1 MTGNADMD
9 FTGKVVLVTGGAS
22 GIGGAATQKFAQ
34 AGAKVAFTYL
44 TSADEALAIEAEC
57 RNVGQVA
64 LAFKADMTMPGEVA
78 DVVAKIEAE
87 IGSVDVLFANAGG
100 LLKRQRCVDFQP
112 RALAASI
119 LDQSVQHVSCG
130 ASGAALDGAS
140 ENRFDR
146 VDVLPGGVRRR
157 RPRRFPLCRQ

>member
-100 LLKRQRCVDFQP
+100 LLKRQRCVDSS
-112 RALAASI
+112 L
-119 LDQSVQHVSCG
+119 
-130 ASGAALDGAS
+130 
-140 ENRFDR
+140 
-146 VDVLPGGVRRR
+146 
-157 RPRRFPLCRQ
+157 